1 MNVIAIANQKGGC
14 GKTTF
19 AINLAACLGRKG
31 LRVLLVDMDA
41 QGHCALGLGVKP
53 QAQWGSLYEV
63 FMGDLDL
70 PDIIVPSV
78 TEGVDLVPGLPE
90 LAFVEQRLAFRQDPE
105 TELFKQLAMLG
116 GRYDYVVLDSHLA
129 LGILAF
135 NAIRAAN
142 QVLIPIELSS
152 FALDGIARVR
162 EVVTQMCERHGG
174 YVEINVVPSRVNTR
188 TRLANRLLS
197 ELQQDL
203 AEELLPV
210 MMRESVRV
218 REAASAGRPVID
230 FAPKAPVAQDFIQLA
245 EVLTGEIGQTA
256 EDEVRDR
263 TADLPDHDLAL
274 SDVLDAIESADE
286 GDERR
291 VVLSYHH
298 FSGDDLQIAGDFNDW
313 IPDNRVETRSF
324 NGTVQKVLKIPPG
337 AYQYRVIID
346 GEWQEDPV
354 NPVRVPNQMG
364 GTNSLL
370 RVLPN
375 ERI

>member
-31 LRVLLVDMDA
+31 LSVLLVDMDA

-53 QAQWGSLYEV
+53 EESWSSLYEV
-63 FMGDLDL
+63 FMGDLSL
-70 PDIIVPSV
+70 SNVIVPSV
-78 TEGVDLVPGLPE
+78 AQGVDLVPGLPN
-90 LAFVEQRLAFRQDPE
+90 LAYVEQRLAFRQDPE

-152 FALDGIARVR
+152 FALDGITRVR

-174 YVEINVVPSRVNTR
+174 YVEINIVPSRVNTR
-188 TRLANRLLS
+188 TRLANRLL
-197 ELQQDL
+197 EDL
-203 AEELLPV
+203 KRDLPEELLPV
-210 MMRESVRV
+210 MVRESVRV
-218 REAASAGRPVID
+218 REAAGTGRPVID
-230 FAPKAPVAQDFIQLA
+230 YAPKSPVAEDFLLLT
-245 EVLTGEIGQTA
+245 ELLTGEVDTVA
-256 EDEVRDR
+256 EQE
-263 TADLPDHDLAL
+263 DLSKPDILPAL
-274 SDVLDAIESADE
+274 GLTYSESLGFA
-286 GDERR
+286 GERR

-298 FSGDDLQIAGDFNDW
+298 FTGRDLQIAGDFNDW
-313 IPDNRVETRSF
+313 IPDYRVETRTF

-337 AYQYRVIID
+337 AYQYRIIID

-354 NPVRVPNQMG
+354 NPVRVPNDMG
-364 GTNSLL
+364 GTNSVL
-370 RVLPN
+370 RVTP
-375 ERI
+375 

>member
-31 LRVLLVDMDA
+31 LRVLLVDMDS

-53 QAQWGSLYEV
+53 QVGWASLYEV

-78 TEGVDLVPGLPE
+78 AEGVDLVPGLPE
-90 LAFVEQRLAFRQDPE
+90 LAFIEQRLAFRQDPE

-116 GRYDYVVLDSHLA
+116 GLYDYVVLDSHLA

-152 FALDGIARVR
+152 FALDGIVRVR

-188 TRLANRLLS
+188 TRLANRLLTD
-197 ELQQDL
+197 LQRDL
-203 AEELLPV
+203 ADELLPV
-210 MMRESVRV
+210 MVRESVRV
-218 REAASAGRPVID
+218 REAASAGRPIID
-230 FAPKAPVAQDFIQLA
+230 FAPKAPVTQDFIQLA
-245 EVLTGEIGQTA
+245 EILTGEIDQVA
-256 EDEVRDR
+256 EDEMRER
-263 TADLPDHDLAL
+263 ATALPAHDLEL
-274 SDVLDAIESADE
+274 SESIASDDE
-286 GDERR
+286 DYERR

-346 GEWQEDPV
+346 GQWQEDPV
-354 NPVRVPNQMG
+354 NPVRVPNEMG

-370 RVLPN
+370 RVMPN
-375 ERI
+375 ERA

>member
-1 MNVIAIANQKGGC
+1 MNVIAIVNQKGGC

-31 LRVLLVDMDA
+31 LSVLLVDMDA

-53 QAQWGSLYEV
+53 EPHWSSLYEV
-63 FMGDLDL
+63 FMGDLEL
-70 PDIIVPSV
+70 ENIIVPNV
-78 TEGVDLVPGLPE
+78 AQNVDLVPGLPG
-90 LAFVEQRLAFRQDPE
+90 LAFVEQRLAYRQEPE

-116 GRYDYVVLDSHLA
+116 RRYDYVVLDSHLA
-129 LGILAF
+129 FGMLSF

-162 EVVTQMCERHGG
+162 EVVTQMRERHGG
-174 YVEINVVPSRVNTR
+174 YVEINVAPSRVNTR
-188 TRLANRLLS
+188 TRLANRLLTA
-197 ELQQDL
+197 LQNDL

-210 MMRESVRV
+210 MVRESVRV

-230 FAPKAPVAQDFIQLA
+230 FAPKAPVAEDFMHLA
-245 EVLTGEIGQTA
+245 EALTGELGLTPDQETVPRYGA
-256 EDEVRDR
+256 DPEV
-263 TADLPDHDLAL
+263 
-274 SDVLDAIESADE
+274 SESVEAS
-286 GDERR
+286 GERR

-298 FSGDDLQIAGDFNDW
+298 FDGHALQIAGDFNDW
-313 IPDNRVETRSF
+313 IPDNGVETRSF
-324 NGTVQKVLKIPPG
+324 NGTVQKVLKVPPG

-354 NPVRVPNQMG
+354 NPVRVPNELG

-370 RVLPN
+370 RVTA
-375 ERI
+375 

>member
-1 MNVIAIANQKGGC
+1 MNVIAISNQKGGC

-31 LRVLLVDMDA
+31 LSVLLVDMDA

-53 QAQWGSLYEV
+53 EESWSSLYEV
-63 FMGDLDL
+63 FMGDLSL
-70 PDIIVPSV
+70 SNVIVPSV
-78 TEGVDLVPGLPE
+78 AQGVDLVPGLPN
-90 LAFVEQRLAFRQDPE
+90 LAYVEQRLAFRQDPE

-152 FALDGIARVR
+152 FALDGITRVR

-174 YVEINVVPSRVNTR
+174 YVEINIVPSRVNTR
-188 TRLANRLLS
+188 TRLANRLLEDLKR
-197 ELQQDL
+197 ELP
-203 AEELLPV
+203 EELLPV
-210 MMRESVRV
+210 MVRESVRV
-218 REAASAGRPVID
+218 REAAGAGRPVID
-230 FAPKAPVAQDFIQLA
+230 YAPKSPVAEDFLHLT
-245 EVLTGEIGQTA
+245 ELLTGEVGTVA
-256 EDEVRDR
+256 EEE
-263 TADLPDHDLAL
+263 AL
-274 SDVLDAIESADE
+274 SKPDILPALGRTYSESMGFA
-286 GDERR
+286 GERR

-298 FSGDDLQIAGDFNDW
+298 FLGRDLQIAGDFNDW
-313 IPDNRVETRSF
+313 IPDYRVETRTF

-337 AYQYRVIID
+337 AYQYRIIID

-354 NPVRVPNQMG
+354 NPVRVPNDMG
-364 GTNSLL
+364 GTNSVL
-370 RVLPN
+370 RVTP
-375 ERI
+375 

>member
-1 MNVIAIANQKGGC
+1 MNVIAIVNQKGGC

-53 QAQWGSLYEV
+53 EVDWSSLYEV
-63 FMGDLDL
+63 FMGDRELA
-70 PDIIVPSV
+70 DIIVPAV
-78 TEGVDLVPGLPE
+78 AEGVDLVPGLPD
-90 LAFVEQRLAFRQDPE
+90 LAFVELRLAYRQDPE

-129 LGILAF
+129 FGMLSF

-152 FALDGIARVR
+152 FALDGIDRVR
-162 EVVTQMCERHGG
+162 EVVTQMRERHGG
-174 YVEINVVPSRVNTR
+174 YVEINVAPSRVNTR
-188 TRLANRLLS
+188 TRLANRLLTA
-197 ELQQDL
+197 LQNDL

-210 MMRESVRV
+210 MVRESVRV
-218 REAASAGRPVID
+218 REAASVGKPIID
-230 FAPKAPVAQDFIQLA
+230 YAPKSPVAEDFMHLA
-245 EVLTGEIGQTA
+245 EVLTGEIGLKA
-256 EDEVRDR
+256 EEEVSPRYGALR
-263 TADLPDHDLAL
+263 VPDPEV
-274 SDVLDAIESADE
+274 SESIDS
-286 GDERR
+286 GGERR

-298 FSGDDLQIAGDFNDW
+298 FDGQALQIAGDFNDW
-313 IPDNRVETRSF
+313 IPDYGVETRSF

-354 NPVRVPNQMG
+354 NPVRVPNDLG

-370 RVLPN
+370 RVTA
-375 ERI
+375 

>member
-31 LRVLLVDMDA
+31 LRVLLVDMDS
-41 QGHCALGLGVKP
+41 QGHCALGLGAEVKP
-53 QAQWGSLYEV
+53 GWASLYEV

-70 PDIIVPSV
+70 PDVIVPDV
-78 TEGVDLVPGLPE
+78 TENVDLVPGLPD
-90 LAFVEQRLAFRQDPE
+90 LAFIEQRLAFRQDPE

-129 LGILAF
+129 LNILAF

-152 FALDGIARVR
+152 FALDGIVRVR

-188 TRLANRLLS
+188 TRLANRLLT

-203 AEELLPV
+203 MEELLPV
-210 MMRESVRV
+210 MVRESVRV
-218 REAASAGRPVID
+218 REAASAGRPIID
-230 FAPKAPVAQDFIQLA
+230 FAPKAPVTQDFIQLA
-245 EVLTGEIGQTA
+245 EVLTGEIGLMSEQTMPHP
-256 EDEVRDR
+256 RPSI
-263 TADLPDHDLAL
+263 LPTPELEW
-274 SDVLDAIESADE
+274 SE
-286 GDERR
+286 GMEAGGERR

-298 FSGDDLQIAGDFNDW
+298 FSGEDLQIAGDFNDW
-313 IPDNRVETRSF
+313 IPDHGVETRSF

-337 AYQYRVIID
+337 AYQYKVIID
-346 GEWQEDPV
+346 GQWQEDPV
-354 NPVRVPNQMG
+354 NPVRVPNDMG
-364 GTNSLL
+364 GANSLL
-370 RVLPN
+370 RVVP
-375 ERI
+375 

>member
-14 GKTTF
+14 GKTTL

-31 LRVLLVDMDA
+31 LRVLLIDMDA

-53 QAQWGSLYEV
+53 DSTWSSLYEV
-63 FMGDLDL
+63 FMGDLSLSDV
-70 PDIIVPSV
+70 IIPSV
-78 TEGVDLVPGLPE
+78 APGVDLVPGLPD
-90 LAFVEQRLAFRQDPE
+90 LAFIEQRLAYRQNPE

-116 GRYDYVVLDSHLA
+116 GRYDYVVLDSHLVF
-129 LGILAF
+129 GILSF

-162 EVVTQMCERHGG
+162 EVVMQMCERHGG
-174 YVEINVVPSRVNTR
+174 YVEINIVPSRVNTR
-188 TRLANRLLS
+188 TRLANRLLK
-197 ELQQDL
+197 ELQHDL

-210 MMRESVRV
+210 MVRESVKV
-218 REAASAGRPVID
+218 REAAGAGRPIID
-230 FAPKAPVAQDFIQLA
+230 FAPKSPVAEDFMHLTEA
-245 EVLTGEIGQTA
+245 LTGEISLVPEEETVARSG
-256 EDEVRDR
+256 
-263 TADLPDHDLAL
+263 AL
-274 SDVLDAIESADE
+274 RVPGLTFSESME
-286 GDERR
+286 SGGERR

-298 FSGDDLQIAGDFNDW
+298 FLGRDLQIAGDFNDW
-313 IPDNRVETRSF
+313 IPDHRVETRTF

-354 NPVRVPNQMG
+354 NPVRVANNLG
-364 GTNSLL
+364 GTNSVL
-370 RVLPN
+370 RVTA
-375 ERI
+375 

>member
-19 AINLAACLGRKG
+19 ALNLAACLGRKG
-31 LRVLLVDMDA
+31 LRVLLIDMDA
-41 QGHCALGLGVKP
+41 QGHCALGLGVSP
-53 QAQWGSLYEV
+53 EESWSSLYAV
-63 FMGDLDL
+63 FMGDADL
-70 PDIIVPSV
+70 PEIIVPNV
-78 TEGVDLVPGLPE
+78 TEGVDLVPGLPD
-90 LAFVEQRLAFRQDPE
+90 LAFIEQRLAYRQDPE

-162 EVVTQMCERHGG
+162 EVVMQMCERHGG

-188 TRLANRLLS
+188 TRLANQLLT
-197 ELQQDL
+197 ELQHDL
-203 AEELLPV
+203 SDELLPV
-210 MMRESVRV
+210 MVRESVRV
-218 REAASAGRPVID
+218 REAARAGQPIIFFD
-230 FAPKAPVAQDFIQLA
+230 PKSPVAGDFMQLA
-245 EVLTGEIGQTA
+245 EVLTGEA
-256 EDEVRDR
+256 
-263 TADLPDHDLAL
+263 LPDSEEEAVIK
-274 SDVLDAIESADE
+274 SDSLRVPGVISSESVDA
-286 GDERR
+286 GGERR

-298 FSGDDLQIAGDFNDW
+298 FAGDRLQIAGDFNDW
-313 IPDNRVETRSF
+313 IPDHRVETRTF

-337 AYQYRVIID
+337 AYQYRVIIN

-354 NPVRVPNQMG
+354 NPVRVPNDMG
-364 GTNSLL
+364 GTNSVL
-370 RVLPN
+370 RV
-375 ERI
+375 IS

>member
-1 MNVIAIANQKGGC
+1 MNVIAISNQKGGC

-31 LRVLLVDMDA
+31 LSVLLVDMDA

-53 QAQWGSLYEV
+53 EESWSSLYEV
-63 FMGDLDL
+63 FMGDLSL
-70 PDIIVPSV
+70 SNVIVPSV
-78 TEGVDLVPGLPE
+78 AQGVDLVPGLPN
-90 LAFVEQRLAFRQDPE
+90 LAYVEQRLAFRQDPE

-152 FALDGIARVR
+152 FALDGITRVR

-174 YVEINVVPSRVNTR
+174 YVEINIVPSRVNTR
-188 TRLANRLLS
+188 TRLANRLL
-197 ELQQDL
+197 EDL
-203 AEELLPV
+203 KRDLPEELLPV
-210 MMRESVRV
+210 MVRESVRV
-218 REAASAGRPVID
+218 REAAGTGRPVID
-230 FAPKAPVAQDFIQLA
+230 YAPKSPVAEDFLLLT
-245 EVLTGEIGQTA
+245 ELLTGEIDTVA
-256 EDEVRDR
+256 EQE
-263 TADLPDHDLAL
+263 DLSKPDILPAL
-274 SDVLDAIESADE
+274 GLTYSESLGFA
-286 GDERR
+286 GERR

-298 FSGDDLQIAGDFNDW
+298 FTGRDLQIAGDFNDW
-313 IPDNRVETRSF
+313 IPDYRVETRTF

-337 AYQYRVIID
+337 AYQYRIIID

-354 NPVRVPNQMG
+354 NPVRVPNDMG
-364 GTNSLL
+364 GTNSVL
-370 RVLPN
+370 RVTP
-375 ERI
+375 

>member
-1 MNVIAIANQKGGC
+1 MNVIAIVNQKGGC

-31 LRVLLVDMDA
+31 LRVLLIDMDA
-41 QGHCALGLGVKP
+41 QGHCALGLGAKP
-53 QAQWGSLYEV
+53 EANWSSLYEV
-63 FMGDLDL
+63 FMGDLEL
-70 PDIIVPSV
+70 SDIIVPAV
-78 TEGVDLVPGLPE
+78 AEGVDLVPGLPD
-90 LAFVEQRLAFRQDPE
+90 LAFVEQRLAYRQNPE

-129 LGILAF
+129 FGMLSF

-152 FALDGIARVR
+152 FALDGIVRVR

-174 YVEINVVPSRVNTR
+174 YVEINVAPSRVNTR
-188 TRLANRLLS
+188 TRLGNRLLA
-197 ELQQDL
+197 ELQRDL

-210 MMRESVRV
+210 TVRESVRV
-218 REAASAGRPVID
+218 REAASAGRPIID
-230 FAPKAPVAQDFIQLA
+230 YAPKSPVAADFIHLA
-245 EVLTGEIGQTA
+245 EILTGEIDSTA
-256 EDEVRDR
+256 EQETLARIRSLRVP
-263 TADLPDHDLAL
+263 DLDL
-274 SDVLDAIESADE
+274 SESID
-286 GDERR
+286 GGGERR

-298 FSGDDLQIAGDFNDW
+298 FDGQNLQIAGDFNDW
-313 IPDNRVETRSF
+313 IPDDRVETRSF
-324 NGTVQKVLKIPPG
+324 NGTVQKVLKVPPG

-354 NPVRVPNQMG
+354 NPVRVPNELG

-370 RVLPN
+370 RVIP
-375 ERI
+375 